1 VVKIIQKISDK
12 EAELKRTAKV
22 TTKVEK
28 KKILNLLMHLQVQRQ
43 QILERN
49 GKPHDVPTLFD

>member
-1 VVKIIQKISDK
+1 MQIISDK
-12 EAELKRTAKV
+12 EAELKRTATV

-28 KKILNLLMHLQVQRQ
+28 KKILNLLIQLQVQRQ

-49 GKPHDVPTLFD
+49 GNPCDVPAIFD

>member
-1 VVKIIQKISDK
+1 MQIISEK
-12 EAELKRTAKV
+12 EAELKRTATV

-28 KKILNLLMHLQVQRQ
+28 KKILNLLIQLQVQRQ

-49 GKPHDVPTLFD
+49 GSPYDVPTIFN

>member
-1 VVKIIQKISDK
+1 MQIISDK